1 MLTLTYRSTHIKIE
15 YSTLCE
21 GLREVLSALLR
32 NDQTV
37 GQINSLVHRC
47 QALAMQHL
55 KAKHGAGLLHTSLLG
70 LPIKDLAVDCIA
82 DLFRQIPEEGY
93 VQLTAYFGSLSIDTM
108 PDQALLGH
116 LRRLVYAK
124 VNENLARLY
133 ATNDSGLA
141 KILRNI
147 HLTVRS
153 LKNFEERERFGEPC
167 LVPSSCD
174 ALIHLPCF
182 DRDTLENHLM
192 KSGEWPRN
200 VPQALALLA
209 KYLREQNEHC
219 RVVPLMTVA
228 FIIRSM
234 FSRAEVREVVDG
246 GASDTLLKEDIMKII
261 SRCIR
266 HVHDRMEKYYIEKKQ
281 VNRDL
286 YVAYLDVVRDHLVA
300 RFVQGNSIEL
310 SLYESLTKQL
320 GSLGRQEYVRCHRA
334 TLEYLYSIAQ
344 EHTVKELQGSFGFRQ
359 RQ

>member
-1 MLTLTYRSTHIKIE
+1 
-15 YSTLCE
+15 
-21 GLREVLSALLR
+21 
-32 NDQTV
+32 
-37 GQINSLVHRC
+37 
-47 QALAMQHL
+47 MQHL
-55 KAKHGAGLLHTSLLG
+55 KAKQGSGLMHTSLLG

-82 DLFRQIPEEGY
+82 DLFRNIPEEGY
-93 VQLTAYFGSLSIDTM
+93 VQLTAYFGSLSVDTM
-108 PDQALLGH
+108 SDQALLSH

-174 ALIHLPCF
+174 ALIHLPSF
-182 DRDTLENHLM
+182 DRDTLENQVM
-192 KSGEWPRN
+192 ESGQWPHN

-209 KYLREQNEHC
+209 KFLREQTEHS
-219 RVVPLMTVA
+219 RVVPLMTAA

-234 FSRAEVREVVDG
+234 FSRAEVREFIDG
-246 GASDTLLKEDIMKII
+246 GANDALLKQDIMKII
-261 SRCIR
+261 SKCIR

-281 VNRDL
+281 MNKDL
-286 YVAYLDVVRDHLVA
+286 YSAYFDVVRDHLVA
-300 RFVQGNSIEL
+300 SFVHGNSFEL
-310 SLYESLTKQL
+310 SLYESLKKRV

-334 TLEYLYSIAQ
+334 TLEYLYSMTQ
-344 EHTVKELQGSFGFRQ
+344 EHTLKELQGSFGFRQ
-359 RQ
+359 R